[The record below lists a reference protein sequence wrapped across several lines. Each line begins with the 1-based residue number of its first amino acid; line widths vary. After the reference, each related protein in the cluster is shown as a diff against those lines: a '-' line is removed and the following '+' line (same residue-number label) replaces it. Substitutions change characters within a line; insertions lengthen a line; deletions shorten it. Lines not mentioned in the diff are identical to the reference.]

1 MSSSRC
7 EFRHRVDG
15 RVYRKIDKL
24 RMENHRGGADRP
36 RARRPES
43 TTLVFM
49 RRPALVTAAVIPT
62 TRSAACKFDARRGS
76 ALASTV
82 AGRTR
87 CFVTSSAV
95 TNQGI
100 LAMTTVGNGEYSY
113 GPVANWAKL
122 SPRWSFKEIVGV
134 GVGRNDNDYIFI

>member
-43 TTLVFM
+43 TTLVYT
-49 RRPALVTAAVIPT
+49 RRPALVTAVVIPT

-100 LAMTTVGNGEYSY
+100 LAMTSVGNSEYTTY
-113 GPVANWAKL
+113 EPVENWAKI
-122 SPRWSFKEIVGV
+122 PPAWSIKETGGV
-134 GVGRNDNDYIFI
+134 GMVKIT

>member
-1 MSSSRC
+1 MIASCHVVLRC

-24 RMENHRGGADRP
+24 RIENHRGGADRH
-36 RARRPES
+36 RATKRPAS
-43 TTLVFM
+43 TALVFM

-95 TNQGI
+95 TNQ
-100 LAMTTVGNGEYSY
+100 
-113 GPVANWAKL
+113 
-122 SPRWSFKEIVGV
+122 
-134 GVGRNDNDYIFI
+134 